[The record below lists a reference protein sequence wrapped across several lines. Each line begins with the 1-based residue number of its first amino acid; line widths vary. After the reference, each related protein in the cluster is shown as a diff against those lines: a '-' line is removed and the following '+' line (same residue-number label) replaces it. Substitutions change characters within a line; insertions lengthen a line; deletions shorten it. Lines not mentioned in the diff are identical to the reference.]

1 MPLLNID
8 STRHIALRALAT
20 VTHHGGLSVRI
31 EIAKQATVLT
41 KLIRDFPDDPK
52 IAELGVTTIA
62 HSVTS
67 VVEGGAT
74 PANPRILK
82 MLDIVDILRTVI
94 ETVKKPYRHPRAI
107 IEHGVEVVAM
117 ASMHCA
123 DAFKTYP
130 GAIQF
135 LVAGLRSQDW
145 VCRCTCLGG
154 IIRLHRLE
162 AEDDQRMLDPNRFM
176 GALMRGVPSHLG
188 DIMMSYG
195 PTRCEIYMTLTCSKD
210 FQNAMMVCAQD
221 KNLYSL
227 GLKLAA
233 LILKTEFSIGD
244 GMFEVEDPVT
254 RERSFDDMGL
264 PFKTYAESLPH
275 CARVIRGKNKFEELD
290 LADILDIKYLVM
302 KQRLPEAISLAKKSL
317 QRNPKQ
323 AYFYYAITLSADN
336 VQGLRAAKQGM
347 KCKTIT
353 PFVRFQMMQRAV
365 EHAGDMGIKIL
376 QDTPD
381 AGNDK
386 WEEGIAFLMSALED
400 AKIYIEQAPPDN
412 RHMKNVSYWFILLS
426 VAIKDNLGPDLHE
439 IQVGFIF
446 FMRFKLIALIA
457 QIFFLHSTRMP

>member
-1 MPLLNID
+1 M
-8 STRHIALRALAT
+8 
-20 VTHHGGLSVRI
+20 
-31 EIAKQATVLT
+31 EIAKQANVLT

-52 IAELGVTTIA
+52 IAELAVSTIA

-67 VVEGGAT
+67 VVEGGLT
-74 PANPRILK
+74 PANPKILK
-82 MLDIVDILRTVI
+82 TLDIVDILRTVI
-94 ETVKKPYRHPRAI
+94 DTVRKSYRRPRAI
-107 IEHGVEVVAM
+107 IEHGLDVVAM

-123 DAFKTYP
+123 NAFKTYP
-130 GAIQF
+130 AAVQF

-162 AEDDQRMLDPNRFM
+162 AEDDQRMLDPNRFL
-176 GALMRGVPSHLG
+176 GALMRGVPSHLA
-188 DIMMSYG
+188 DIMMNYG
-195 PTRCEIYMTLTCSKD
+195 PTRCEIYMTLNCSRD

-233 LILKTEFSIGD
+233 LILKTEFSIAD

-254 RERSFDDMGL
+254 KERSFSDMGL
-264 PFKTYAESLPH
+264 PFKSYSESLPL
-275 CARVIRGKNKFEELD
+275 CARVIREKNRPDELD

-317 QRNPKQ
+317 QRNPNQ
-323 AYFYYAITLSADN
+323 AYFYYALTLSADN

-347 KCKTIT
+347 KCKKIT
-353 PFVRFQMMQRAV
+353 PFVKFQMMQRAV

-381 AGNDK
+381 AGNSK

-400 AKIYIEQAPPDN
+400 AKTYTEQAPPDN

-426 VAIKDNLGPDLHE
+426 VAIKDNLGPDLCE
-439 IQVGFIF
+439 LRVGFSCIIIECF
-446 FMRFKLIALIA
+446 ILLITH
-457 QIFFLHSTRMP
+457 FLLHPPRKPRTP